1 MSQYDYPKIQW
12 CQNYIDELR
21 SIMKDKYDTISS
33 DIMTYIS
40 NYTKYTDEEIEKL
53 NEENTGGRK
62 KDFSQRDDFTEPK
75 QDEWKK
81 NQDISLSLWAN
92 VSGKTQNYKKIEFP
106 DFKSGIPRQN
116 SSSTLIMRC
125 MWTSFNN
132 VSTHEQLK

>member
-1 MSQYDYPKIQW
+1 
-12 CQNYIDELR
+12 
-21 SIMKDKYDTISS
+21 MKDKYDTISS

-53 NEENTGGRK
+53 KEENTGGRK

-75 QDEWKK
+75 PDEWKK

>member
-1 MSQYDYPKIQW
+1 LKKVEAMSQYDYPKIQW

-53 NEENTGGRK
+53 KEENTGGRK

-75 QDEWKK
+75 PDEWKK
-81 NQDISLSLWAN
+81 N
-92 VSGKTQNYKKIEFP
+92 
-106 DFKSGIPRQN
+106 
-116 SSSTLIMRC
+116 
-125 MWTSFNN
+125 
-132 VSTHEQLK
+132 